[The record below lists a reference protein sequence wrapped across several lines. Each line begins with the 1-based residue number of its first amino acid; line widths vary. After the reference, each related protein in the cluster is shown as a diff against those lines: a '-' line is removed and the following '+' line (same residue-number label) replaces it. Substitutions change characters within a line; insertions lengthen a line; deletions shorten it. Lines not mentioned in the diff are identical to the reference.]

1 MRSRFTFLSILICL
15 CFNFTSELS
24 AQTPTAPKVVNIAD
38 TFPVP
43 KESKDLLFYIQRTHN
58 KNTIMYTLNYNADS
72 TINESNPVKIYWIR
86 YSDKGEIA
94 PLSYIQRNYA
104 YGIESK
110 MTDTLKKSFKLNLVS
125 YKKRTIY
132 LMRSEVD
139 KQYHAYIMMNNKL
152 VYLSKA
158 FAKIDGGTFWVPH
171 ITYVELTGKDSMT
184 GKKVTEKIIP

>member
-1 MRSRFTFLSILICL
+1 MRVLAVFFVFL
-15 CFNFTSELS
+15 LS
-24 AQTPTAPKVVNIAD
+24 FQSYAQSQKIVNISD

-43 KESKDLLFYIQRTHN
+43 KITKDLLFYIQRTHN

-72 TINESNPVKIYWIR
+72 TINEKEPVKIFWIR
-86 YSDKGEIA
+86 YSDKGEVA

-104 YGIESK
+104 YGIESQ
-110 MTDTLKKSFKLNLVS
+110 MTDATKKTFKLNLVS

-139 KQYHAYIMMNNKL
+139 KQYHAYVMMDNKL
-152 VYLSKA
+152 VYLFKA

-184 GKKVTEKIIP
+184 GKKIIEKIIP